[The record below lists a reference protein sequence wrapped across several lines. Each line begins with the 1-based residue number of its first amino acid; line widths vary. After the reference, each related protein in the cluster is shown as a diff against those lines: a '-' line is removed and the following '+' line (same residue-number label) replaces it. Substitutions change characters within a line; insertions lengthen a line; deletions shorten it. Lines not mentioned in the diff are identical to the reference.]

1 MTYVFLSIAF
11 GFFGYELGVVLTEK
25 KYKGGDNT

>member
-11 GFFGYELGVVLTEK
+11 GFFGFELGKLLTEK
-25 KYKGGDNT
+25 KLKDGESV